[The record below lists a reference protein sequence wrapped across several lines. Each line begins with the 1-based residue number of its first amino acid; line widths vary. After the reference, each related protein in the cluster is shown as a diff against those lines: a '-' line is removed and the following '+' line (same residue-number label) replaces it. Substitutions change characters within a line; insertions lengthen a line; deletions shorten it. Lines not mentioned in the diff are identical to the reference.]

1 MLDQKLTNILNIY
14 GEGFIE
20 KLRDKL
26 QSIIKPPATGAGAKS
41 LSYEAKDMAL
51 RVSGLSYL
59 SALDTGTRRYTDYP
73 SPVNLEKWILAKGIK
88 SDSGMSTKKLAFAI
102 SRSIRDRG
110 TRPTDFLDI
119 VFREDRARL
128 DQMLLDGIEE
138 YIETIVSK
146 PYAEQNK

>member
-1 MLDQKLTNILNIY
+1 MLEQKLTNILNTY
-14 GEGFIE
+14 GEGFVE
-20 KLRDKL
+20 KLRNKL
-26 QSIIKPPATGAGAKS
+26 QSIIKPPATGEGARS
-41 LSYEAKDMAL
+41 LSYEVRDNAL
-51 RVSGLSYL
+51 RVSGLGYL
-59 SALDTGTRRYTDYP
+59 SALDTGTMRYKNYP

-88 SDSGMSTKKLAFAI
+88 SDSGKSTKQLAFAI

>member
-41 LSYEAKDMAL
+41 LSYEAKDMTL

-59 SALDTGTRRYTDYP
+59 SALDTGTRRYTNYP

>member
-26 QSIIKPPATGAGAKS
+26 QSIIKPPATGSGAKS
-41 LSYEAKDMAL
+41 LSYEAKDMTL

-59 SALDTGTRRYTDYP
+59 SALDTGTRRYTNYP

>member
-59 SALDTGTRRYTDYP
+59 SALDTGTRRYTNYP

>member
-1 MLDQKLTNILNIY
+1 MLDQKLTNILNTY
-14 GEGFIE
+14 GDGFIE

-59 SALDTGTRRYTDYP
+59 SALDTGTRRYTNYP

>member
-26 QSIIKPPATGAGAKS
+26 QSIIKPAATGAGAKS

-59 SALDTGTRRYTDYP
+59 SALDTGTRRYTNYP